1 MSIYFPA
8 SYDVPARELY
18 SGRVLEDREENW
30 HDDSDW
36 YAIVLADDGAL
47 QRVDYATTRYG
58 GSGSCRV
65 DATDEVKIAARAWL
79 KTWAREQIQRIVDL
93 DSKIV
98 KDGRIVKVV
107 RGRKV
112 PLGTTGRIF
121 YWREDTYSP
130 RYRNGYKTG
139 PDSIKIGIA
148 TTDRRDERGRYADV
162 AWTYAANCEIVDP
175 SAYTLSDAEISAR
188 AEQATRTC
196 SYALPF
202 TRHAAGLFFV
212 G

>member
-1 MSIYFPA
+1 MPIYFPA

-58 GSGSCRV
+58 GSGSYRV

-79 KTWAREQIQRIVDL
+79 KTWARKQIRRAVDL

-98 KDGRIVKVV
+98 KDGRIGNGIDVISDYTCGNESFRAHVDSFD
-107 RGRKV
+107 
-112 PLGTTGRIF
+112 P
-121 YWREDTYSP
+121 EDW
-130 RYRNGYKTG
+130 
-139 PDSIKIGIA
+139 A
-148 TTDRRDERGRYADV
+148 
-162 AWTYAANCEIVDP
+162 
-175 SAYTLSDAEISAR
+175 
-188 AEQATRTC
+188 
-196 SYALPF
+196 
-202 TRHAAGLFFV
+202 
-212 G
+212 